1 MNRFIN
7 ESVKEIQISGIRK
20 FAQKIEK
27 YDNVIALTLG
37 QPDFPTPAP
46 IKEAAIH
53 AINQNQTVYTPNA
66 GLPALR
72 NAASNFLKKKYSLS
86 YDPADEIIV
95 TVGASQALDV
105 TFRTILNDDCE
116 VILPAPIYPGYAPII
131 QTCGAKPV
139 FVDTSNSG
147 FKITPE
153 LLEEQITEK
162 TRCIVLPYPN
172 NPTGVTLTKEE
183 LENLANY
190 LSQKDLFILSDE
202 IYSEL
207 TYDTTHTSIASY
219 PGMREKTIVINGLS
233 KSHSMTGWRIGFI
246 YAPAFLAQEI
256 LKVHQYNVSCATS
269 ISQYAAITAL
279 TDCIDSPIEM
289 AKEYKIRRNYMIDRL
304 EKMGLPCIKP
314 EGAFYLFP
322 SIKEFNMPSMEF
334 ALNLVEKH
342 NLAVIP
348 GEAFSEYGD
357 SYIRLSYA
365 YSMKELEIAC
375 DRLEEFVTSLRN
387 EKRD

>member
-1 MNRFIN
+1 MNRYIN

-37 QPDFPTPAP
+37 QPDFPTPTP

-86 YDPADEIIV
+86 YDPTNEVIV

-105 TFRTILNDDCE
+105 TFRTILNDECE

-131 QTCGAKPV
+131 LTCGAKPV

-153 LLEEQITEK
+153 LLGEHITEK

-190 LSQKDLFILSDE
+190 LSQKDVFILSDE

-246 YAPAFLAQEI
+246 YAPAYLAQEI

-342 NLAVIP
+342 HLAVIP

-387 EKRD
+387 

>member
-1 MNRFIN
+1 MNRYIN

-37 QPDFPTPAP
+37 QPDFSTPAP

-53 AINQNQTVYTPNA
+53 AINQNHTVYTPNA

-72 NAASNFLKKKYSLS
+72 NAASNFLKKKYSLT
-86 YDPADEIIV
+86 YDPTNEVIV

-105 TFRTILNDDCE
+105 TFRTILNDECE

-190 LSQKDLFILSDE
+190 LSQKDLFIISDE

-207 TYDTTHTSIASY
+207 TYGTTHTSIASY

-246 YAPAFLAQEI
+246 YAPAYLAQEI

-387 EKRD
+387 

>member
-1 MNRFIN
+1 MKRFIN
-7 ESVKEIQISGIRK
+7 QNVKEIQISGIRK

-27 YDNVIALTLG
+27 YENVIALTLG
-37 QPDFPTPAP
+37 QPDFPTPEP
-46 IKEAAIH
+46 IKDSAIN

-66 GLPALR
+66 GIPALR
-72 NAASNFLKKKYSLS
+72 NAASNFLKTKYSLS
-86 YDPADEIIV
+86 YDPANEVIV
-95 TVGASQALDV
+95 TVGASQAIDV
-105 TFRTILNDDCE
+105 TFRTILNDECE

-131 QTCGAKPV
+131 TTCGAKPV
-139 FVDTSNSG
+139 FVDTSNNG

-153 LLEEQITEK
+153 LLDEYITEK

-190 LSQKDLFILSDE
+190 LSEKDLFILSDE

-207 TYDTTHTSIASY
+207 TYDSTHISIASF
-219 PGMREKTIVINGLS
+219 PGMRDKTIVINGLS

-246 YAPAFLAQEI
+246 FAPVYLAQEI

-289 AKEYKIRRNYMIDRL
+289 AKEYKIRRDYMVDRL
-304 EKMGLPCIKP
+304 EKMGLSCIKP

-357 SYIRLSYA
+357 SFIRLSYA
-365 YSMKELEIAC
+365 YSMKELEAAC
-375 DRLEEFVTSLRN
+375 DRLEAFVTSLRN
-387 EKRD
+387 

>member
-1 MNRFIN
+1 MNRYIN

-86 YDPADEIIV
+86 YDPTNEVIV

-105 TFRTILNDDCE
+105 TFRTILNDECE

-153 LLEEQITEK
+153 LLEEHITEK

-190 LSQKDLFILSDE
+190 LSQKDVFILSDE

-246 YAPAFLAQEI
+246 YAPAYLAQEI

-387 EKRD
+387 

>member
-1 MNRFIN
+1 MNKYIN

-86 YDPADEIIV
+86 YDPSNEIIV

-190 LSQKDLFILSDE
+190 LSQKDVFILSDE

-207 TYDTTHTSIASY
+207 TYDTAHTSIASY

-246 YAPAFLAQEI
+246 YAPAYLAQEI

-357 SYIRLSYA
+357 SFIRLSYA

-387 EKRD
+387 